1 MLGIK
6 QMFQEQK
13 EKLLEGVVK
22 ELEKRKNWDVWKFI
36 EA

>member
-22 ELEKRKNWDVWKFI
+22 ELEKRKNWDV
-36 EA
+36 